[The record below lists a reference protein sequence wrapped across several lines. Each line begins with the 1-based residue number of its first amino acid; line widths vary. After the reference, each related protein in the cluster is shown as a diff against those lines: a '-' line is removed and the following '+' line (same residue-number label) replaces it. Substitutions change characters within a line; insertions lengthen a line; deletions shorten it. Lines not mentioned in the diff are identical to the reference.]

1 MSFSIR
7 LPDAI
12 DARLDHL
19 AAETGR
25 TKKFYVMQAI
35 ERELE
40 DLEDIYL
47 SEKRLIDIRTG
58 RSKTH
63 TLEEVEHS
71 LGLVD

>member
-7 LPDAI
+7 LPEAI

-58 RSKTH
+58 KSKTVP
-63 TLEEVEHS
+63 LEEVMKRY
-71 LGLVD
+71 GLEG